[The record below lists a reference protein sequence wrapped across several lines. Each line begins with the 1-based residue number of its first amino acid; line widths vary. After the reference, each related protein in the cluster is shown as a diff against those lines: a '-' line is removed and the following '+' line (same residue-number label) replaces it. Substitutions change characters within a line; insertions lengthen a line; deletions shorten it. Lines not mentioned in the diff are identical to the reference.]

1 MCEPTTVF
9 MGISLALTA
18 IGGYTQYESQ
28 KAEGRYNEAV
38 AKNNAAAAEAQAKQS
53 EQLGSIDE
61 DRQRARMRQMIG
73 KQRAAFAANNID
85 SSSGTALDLI
95 SETAQFGEEDALAI
109 RANAARD
116 AWGFRTQGMN
126 YRAQGTLARAQARNQ
141 GTATLLSTG
150 AQMANTGYN
159 YFGGFGGG
167 GSAAPWSATKTGGNI
182 KSSVGTK
189 SLTKG

>member
-38 AKNNAAAAEAQAKQS
+38 AKNNGAAAETQAQQA

-61 DRQRARMRQMIG
+61 DRQRARMRQVIG
-73 KQRAAFAANNID
+73 KQRTAFAANNID

-159 YFGGFGGG
+159 YFGGG

-189 SLTKG
+189 SFTKG

>member
-38 AKNNAAAAEAQAKQS
+38 AKNNAAAAETQAQQA
-53 EQLGSIDE
+53 EQLGSIEE
-61 DRQRARMRQMIG
+61 DRQRARMRQVIG

-150 AQMANTGYN
+150 AQMAGTGYN
-159 YFGGFGGG
+159 YFGGSGGG

-189 SLTKG
+189 SFTKG

>member
-28 KAEGRYNEAV
+28 KAEGQYNEAV
-38 AKNNAAAAEAQAKQS
+38 AKNNAAAAETQAQQA

-150 AQMANTGYN
+150 AQMAGTGYN
-159 YFGGFGGG
+159 YF
-167 GSAAPWSATKTGGNI
+167 
-182 KSSVGTK
+182 
-189 SLTKG
+189 KG

>member
-1 MCEPTTVF
+1 
-9 MGISLALTA
+9 
-18 IGGYTQYESQ
+18 
-28 KAEGRYNEAV
+28 
-38 AKNNAAAAEAQAKQS
+38 
-53 EQLGSIDE
+53 
-61 DRQRARMRQMIG
+61 MIG

-150 AQMANTGYN
+150 AQMAGTGYN
-159 YFGGFGGG
+159 YF
-167 GSAAPWSATKTGGNI
+167 
-182 KSSVGTK
+182 
-189 SLTKG
+189 KG